1 MDDRTQR
8 FTTTVVR
15 DPRRRVLVPLPF
27 DPDDAWGHKPH
38 IAEIR
43 AHALNAGYDR
53 AMADHVHDGRDP
65 PGSTTV
71 RLKFVAP
78 IKRGHGRCKRW
89 AVH

>member
-1 MDDRTQR
+1 MPKILRDLSQPDWDDK
-8 FTTTVVR
+8 
-15 DPRRRVLVPLPF
+15 PCPI
-27 DPDDAWGHKPH
+27 DAWGHKPH

-71 RLKFVAP
+71 RLKCVAP